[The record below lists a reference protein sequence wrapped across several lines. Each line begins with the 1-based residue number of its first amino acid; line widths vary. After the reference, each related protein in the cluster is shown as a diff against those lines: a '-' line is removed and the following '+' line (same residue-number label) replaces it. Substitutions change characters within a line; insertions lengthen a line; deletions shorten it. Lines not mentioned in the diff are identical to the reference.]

1 MGGTTFLLTEE
12 RIALKNWRSGFLL
25 RPGSNVFVSEY
36 FKDLRCDF
44 KNVTPN
50 NITQVLVK
58 HHKLPLFWT
67 WASRLDTLL
76 VRNSLK
82 ISKKRMFGLNS
93 SFVHKH
99 KTQPLNQR
107 SVTFP
112 HHSSLFWIKKN
123 NLELL
128 SVVARLPTPPSLLSP
143 HVELQRLRPKTVF
156 ASFCTK
162 FQVFF
167 THTIKHSGNT
177 CFVLTRVSFLLYSLF
192 YPRRRFLRFFS
203 FCTYFSVFTLVFRFP
218 FVFSLYLKLFHHHG
232 VFIKSCFRVVFC
244 SYSKYTRMTLYR
256 FSLEIERERVEF
268 KCLKYIRWIPTFV
281 FAFSDEN

>member
-112 HHSSLFWIKKN
+112 HHSSLFWKKIKKITSSFWV
-123 NLELL
+123 LL
-128 SVVARLPTPPSLLSP
+128 LGYPPHPPFFHHTLNFNGYARKQFL
-143 HVELQRLRPKTVF
+143 
-156 ASFCTK
+156 
-162 FQVFF
+162 QVFVQNF
-167 THTIKHSGNT
+167 KFFSHTQSSTPATHA
-177 CFVLTRVSFLLYSLF
+177 LF
-192 YPRRRFLRFFS
+192 WQGYRFYYTACSTHVGDFYAFSAFALIFQFLRLFS
-203 FCTYFSVFTLVFRFP
+203 GFRLFSAC
-218 FVFSLYLKLFHHHG
+218 
-232 VFIKSCFRVVFC
+232 I
-244 SYSKYTRMTLYR
+244 
-256 FSLEIERERVEF
+256 
-268 KCLKYIRWIPTFV
+268 
-281 FAFSDEN
+281 